1 MVTGSVLDLGCK
13 EIDVAL
19 AAGLSCKMP
28 LCIDTSASKF
38 YNFTS
43 AAVLGKDSWANG
55 INRPVKNSLK
65 VIFKKRLSY

>member
-19 AAGLSCKMP
+19 AAGRPCKMP
-28 LCIDTSASKF
+28 LYIETSAFKF
-38 YNFTS
+38 YNFAS

-55 INRPVKNSLK
+55 ISST
-65 VIFKKRLSY
+65 I

>member
-19 AAGLSCKMP
+19 AAGRSCKMP
-28 LCIDTSASKF
+28 LYIDTSALKF
-38 YNFTS
+38 YNFAS

-55 INRPVKNSLK
+55 IN
-65 VIFKKRLSY
+65 

>member
-19 AAGLSCKMP
+19 AAGRSCKMP
-28 LCIDTSASKF
+28 LYIDTSAFKF
-38 YNFTS
+38 YNFAS

-55 INRPVKNSLK
+55 ISSTV
-65 VIFKKRLSY
+65 